1 MNLRVGSLFS
11 GIGGLEL
18 GLESLGMEVAWQV
31 EIDPFCR
38 EVLAHHWPNVR
49 RFDDVRSVSS
59 EDLEYVDVICGGYPC
74 QPFSLAGKRKG
85 KNDERHLWPE
95 FHRLLRDLRP
105 KYAIL
110 ENVPGHLSMGFGEVL
125 SDLHQIGYD
134 AEWDIIAAADYRVGA
149 PHLRKRLFVIAVNRE
164 MADTKVQFGK
174 WGSAAGGLG
183 GRPEAPTGGLGTVS
197 MAESDG
203 GTDAT
208 KRGECKVASR
218 KGSQRGDDGGRGT
231 GNVEREVATRGA
243 GENPV
248 HVANPD
254 SQRGCLREAHREN
267 AKDAGQSSGCERPGA
282 WDSEPHLDMLADGVP
297 AAMVALERGGDG
309 LGDRPLP
316 RVVLSRRIGRRTVKL
331 RALGNAVV
339 PQVAR
344 VIGQRLLEIEREGWA

>member
-164 MADTKVQFGK
+164 MAD
-174 WGSAAGGLG
+174 
-183 GRPEAPTGGLGTVS
+183 
-197 MAESDG
+197 
-203 GTDAT
+203 
-208 KRGECKVASR
+208 
-218 KGSQRGDDGGRGT
+218 
-231 GNVEREVATRGA
+231 
-243 GENPV
+243 
-248 HVANPD
+248 PD
-254 SQRGCLREAHREN
+254 SAGLEGRIGKIVSKCAREQSARARGP
-267 AKDAGQSSGCERPGA
+267 RPRSTHGEGT
-282 WDSEPHLDMLADGVP
+282 WLPEPHLDMLADGVP